1 MQLARL
7 FNMGSSFFK
16 VPKVGPSNMNLEARS
31 IGASAGQARG
41 SAIGAQKDLGA
52 ALALNKY
59 KFKPQKTN
67 GAYAPGPKV

>member
-1 MQLARL
+1 
-7 FNMGSSFFK
+7 MGSHFFK
-16 VPKVGPSNMNLEARS
+16 VPKTGPGGSNLQARA

-41 SAIGAQKDLGA
+41 AGIGADKDLS
-52 ALALNKY
+52 LALKANQS